1 MKKRRILGTITIVAA
16 IPSLL
21 FIIFLISKYE
31 VSFFNWIILEKI
43 SIILSCAS
51 GGALLWKGHKWGY
64 RFSGIGWLI
73 LIFVSVTS
81 ILAALQPETSERLKA
96 MMYAKDSLYLI
107 IGVPAIYILVRD
119 MIYSKRV

>member
-1 MKKRRILGTITIVAA
+1 M
-16 IPSLL
+16 
-21 FIIFLISKYE
+21 
-31 VSFFNWIILEKI
+31 
-43 SIILSCAS
+43 
-51 GGALLWKGHKWGY
+51 WKGHKWGY

-107 IGVPAIYILVRD
+107 IGVPAIYIIVRD